1 MKANE
6 GAPSHD
12 GNNKNQLSHP
22 SSSSIQHSTKRL
34 LSFQK
39 SNARLH
45 ISSPQKQPIQQI
57 RKLSNNQSPASGSV
71 FRPASYSP
79 MTENGIEET
88 EQIGMCQ
95 VVEKVGIDF
104 SNKDEQHRNMLDSG
118 STSLG

>member
-1 MKANE
+1 
-6 GAPSHD
+6 
-12 GNNKNQLSHP
+12 
-22 SSSSIQHSTKRL
+22 
-34 LSFQK
+34 
-39 SNARLH
+39 
-45 ISSPQKQPIQQI
+45 
-57 RKLSNNQSPASGSV
+57 
-71 FRPASYSP
+71 